1 MEDKQNLNRSEQM
14 ELFNLMLYRV
24 LLSTQ
29 VKEWKEE
36 PTDFVKLSI
45 PEKLKDFL
53 SDLTYPEDTLHR
65 IITTLI
71 CKGIENITDEVKS
84 PENIE
89 LMIDNI
95 FLDETKNIKE

>member
-1 MEDKQNLNRSEQM
+1 MEDKQYLSHSEQM

-29 VKEWKEE
+29 VKEWKNT

-53 SDLTYPEDTLHR
+53 VDLSNPEDTLNG

-95 FLDETKNIKE
+95 FSDETKNIKE